1 MPDAKQASQRVL
13 NDRLDVLIDMDG
25 YSNEGLR
32 RSELFALRHAPVTV
46 RGSRRRSAKQ
56 RNFSNGAKALAARR
70 LLQRLK
76 NSSPPLGRPH
86 TFTRAQQFR
95 ARLFDWG
102 CAFESMG
109 GSCVALGRLVCL
121 RLYARQL

>member
-46 RGSRRRSAKQ
+46 RGSRRGSAKQ

-76 NSSPPLGRPH
+76 TPRRLLADRTLSHELNSSA
-86 TFTRAQQFR
+86 RACLIGA
-95 ARLFDWG
+95 ARLKAWG
-102 CAFESMG
+102 
-109 GSCVALGRLVCL
+109 GRVT
-121 RLYARQL
+121 R